1 LQQFFDSR
9 EDLFVLKEPS
19 RRYIVTASLHGGKN
33 VFLIGEKVFHAL
45 LQEFI
50 GTALGLGGQVL
61 KSLFQRGSEV
71 DSHVETIEV
80 HWLTVN
86 PNFRLH
92 KVLAFAERCNIGF
105 AQSKHSPLAM
115 FTPLTRLSAKRLC
128 QYASIPRG
136 SSVSKE

>member
-1 LQQFFDSR
+1 MAYAFDIYFLFNGSSFSTR

-61 KSLFQRGSEV
+61 KSLFQRGCEV
-71 DSHVETIEV
+71 DSH
-80 HWLTVN
+80 
-86 PNFRLH
+86 
-92 KVLAFAERCNIGF
+92 
-105 AQSKHSPLAM
+105 S
-115 FTPLTRLSAKRLC
+115 
-128 QYASIPRG
+128 
-136 SSVSKE
+136 